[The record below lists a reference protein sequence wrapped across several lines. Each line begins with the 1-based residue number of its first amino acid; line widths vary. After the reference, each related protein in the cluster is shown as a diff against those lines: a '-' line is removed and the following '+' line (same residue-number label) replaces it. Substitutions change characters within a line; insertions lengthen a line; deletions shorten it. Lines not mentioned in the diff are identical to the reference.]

1 VPEFNLKVVLEAGL
15 HYWFGSTHV
24 SSNHHRR
31 FDPRWYSSALRQ
43 IADAGWK
50 HERLTIIT
58 GSAGVGKT
66 TLCRRV
72 ADRGTRTVVI
82 SIPAPQPTGNA
93 FLKQLACEIGAL
105 SQTNSS
111 CTDITNQDLHFVAR
125 KYLVSL
131 ASLKTECVIIVDDA
145 HCLQPDAV
153 GEIRAL
159 LDSLTDRR
167 ASTHFILVG
176 RPENETARDSAPE
189 SPSRSS
195 VAIDLPPNRRRLL
208 TTAATVAACAIVGFA
223 GLQRRPPAAMA
234 TPVEIHPAASDT
246 TSATQFEET
255 RSVQLPTGPGW
266 IAEVIRRADTLAQEP
281 DVKTLIAL
289 RSAVQTNAPD
299 ADGGT
304 RQVESVLRRLDD
316 SLVKAQKRQLE
327 IDRRRLLDSTTTNR

>member
-1 VPEFNLKVVLEAGL
+1 M
-15 HYWFGSTHV
+15 
-24 SSNHHRR
+24 SSNQHYR

-43 IADAGWK
+43 IADARCK

-58 GSAGVGKT
+58 GAAGAGKT
-66 TLCRRV
+66 TLCRHV

-82 SIPAPQPTGNA
+82 SIPEPQPTGNA

-105 SQTNSS
+105 SQTDSS
-111 CTDITNQDLHFVAR
+111 CTEITNQDLQFVTR

-131 ASLKTECVIIVDDA
+131 AALKTECVIIVDDA
-145 HCLQPDAV
+145 HRLHAGAV
-153 GEIRAL
+153 DEIRAL

-167 ASTHFILVG
+167 ATHFILIG
-176 RPENETARDSAPE
+176 RPQNETPRDSAPE
-189 SPSRSS
+189 SASGFS
-195 VAIDLPPNRRRLL
+195 VAIDLPPDRRRLM
-208 TTAATVAACAIVGFA
+208 TTAVTIAACAIVGFA
-223 GLQRRPPAAMA
+223 VLQQRPPVAVA
-234 TPVEIHPAASDT
+234 TPVEVPPAASDT

-255 RSVQLPTGPGW
+255 PSVQLPKGPGW

-289 RSAVQTNAPD
+289 RSAVQTNVAD

-316 SLVKAQKRQLE
+316 SLVRAQKRQLE
-327 IDRRRLLDSTTTNR
+327 IDRRRLLGGTSTNR

>member
-1 VPEFNLKVVLEAGL
+1 MPEFNLKVVLEAGL
-15 HYWFGSTHV
+15 HYWVGSSHV
-24 SSNHHRR
+24 SSNQHCR

-66 TLCRRV
+66 TLCRHV

-105 SQTNSS
+105 SQTNSP
-111 CTDITNQDLHFVAR
+111 CTDITNQDLQFVAR

-131 ASLKTECVIIVDDA
+131 ASLKAECVIIVDDA
-145 HCLQPDAV
+145 HCLQSDAV

-159 LDSLTDRR
+159 LD
-167 ASTHFILVG
+167 
-176 RPENETARDSAPE
+176 
-189 SPSRSS
+189 
-195 VAIDLPPNRRRLL
+195 

-223 GLQRRPPAAMA
+223 GLQRRPPAAVA

-255 RSVQLPTGPGW
+255 PSVQLPKGPGW

-289 RSAVQTNAPD
+289 RSAVQTIAAD
-299 ADGGT
+299 ADGRTG
-304 RQVESVLRRLDD
+304 QVESVLRRLDD
-316 SLVKAQKRQLE
+316 SLLKARKRQLE
-327 IDRRRLLDSTTTNR
+327 VDRRRLLGGTSTNR

>member
-1 VPEFNLKVVLEAGL
+1 
-15 HYWFGSTHV
+15 V
-24 SSNHHRR
+24 SSNQRCR

-43 IADAGWK
+43 IADAGWN

-66 TLCRRV
+66 TLCRHV

-82 SIPAPQPTGNA
+82 SIAAPQPTGDA

-105 SQTNSS
+105 SQTDSS
-111 CTDITNQDLHFVAR
+111 RTDITNQDLHFVAR

-131 ASLKTECVIIVDDA
+131 ASLKAECVIIVDDA

-167 ASTHFILVG
+167 ASPHFILVG
-176 RPENETARDSAPE
+176 RPQNETRESAPE
-189 SPSRSS
+189 SPSGSS
-195 VAIDLPPNRRRLL
+195 VTIDLPPNRRRLL

-234 TPVEIHPAASDT
+234 TPAEIHPAASDT
-246 TSATQFEET
+246 ASATQFEET
-255 RSVQLPTGPGW
+255 PSVQLPKGPGW
-266 IAEVIRRADTLAQEP
+266 IAEVIRRADALAQEP

-289 RSAVQTNAPD
+289 RSAVQRIAAD

-316 SLVKAQKRQLE
+316 SLLKARKRQLE
-327 IDRRRLLDSTTTNR
+327 VDRRRLLGGTSTNR

>member
-1 VPEFNLKVVLEAGL
+1 
-15 HYWFGSTHV
+15 V
-24 SSNHHRR
+24 SAHQYHR
-31 FDPRWYSSALRQ
+31 FDPHWYSSALRQ
-43 IADAGWK
+43 IADARWK
-50 HERLTIIT
+50 HERLTVIT
-58 GSAGVGKT
+58 GAAGVGKT

-82 SIPAPQPTGNA
+82 SISEPQPTGHA
-93 FLKQLACEIGAL
+93 FLKQLAYEIGAL
-105 SQTNSS
+105 SQAGSPS
-111 CTDITNQDLHFVAR
+111 AEITNQDLQFVTR

-131 ASLKTECVIIVDDA
+131 ASLKTECVIIVDNA
-145 HCLQPDAV
+145 HCLQADATD
-153 GEIRAL
+153 EIRAL
-159 LDSLTDRR
+159 LDSLTDRG

-176 RPENETARDSAPE
+176 QPQSETVGDAAAASAPG
-189 SPSRSS
+189 SS
-195 VAIDLPPNRRRLL
+195 VAIDLPPNRRRLM
-208 TTAATVAACAIVGFA
+208 TTVATVAACAIVWFA
-223 GLQRRPPAAMA
+223 FLQRRPPAATA
-234 TPVEIHPAASDT
+234 TPVGTHPAASDAT
-246 TSATQFEET
+246 TATRLEET
-255 RSVQLPTGPGW
+255 PSVQLPKGPGW